1 MTFSN
6 IVTINDLTIHFSTID
21 GIIKVL
27 NGVGL
32 YIKEGEIVGL
42 AGETGCG
49 KSIVAKTLLGV
60 LQIPPAKIISGEIY
74 YYGKNLF
81 KVSKNERELMKYK
94 IGYIP
99 QDPMT
104 SLNPVF
110 TIGEVLVDNI
120 VWRMSNM
127 SLLHYLFQR
136 RLKRKRQLAEERACE
151 LLNKVHIPDPQ
162 KMLSKY
168 PIELS
173 GGMRQRALI
182 AMSLVGNPALLIADE
197 PTTALD
203 VTIQKAIL
211 RLLLEKIREE
221 KLSGLYITHDLGVAR
236 EICNR
241 TYVMYAGTVV
251 ESAKTSL
258 LLDNPL
264 HPYTRGL
271 VGSIPKLTGER
282 YRGIPGSVPDY
293 FNPPMGC
300 RFFPRCNKKLEG
312 CDKEKPAL
320 REVEKEHFVACKLF
334 EKK

>member
-1 MTFSN
+1 MTFSK
-6 IVTINDLTIHFSTID
+6 IVTIHDLTIHFATID

-27 NGVGL
+27 NDVNL

-42 AGETGCG
+42 VGETGCG

-74 YYGKNLF
+74 FLGKTLF
-81 KVSKNERELMKYK
+81 KSSRNERDLMKYK

-110 TIGEVLVDNI
+110 TIGEVLIDNI

-127 SLLHYLFQR
+127 RLLNYLLQR
-136 RLKRKRQLAEERACE
+136 RLKRKNQLAEERACE
-151 LLNKVHIPDPQ
+151 LLKKVHIPDPQ
-162 KMLSKY
+162 NMLSKY

-203 VTIQKAIL
+203 VTIQKVIL

-251 ESAKTSL
+251 EAAETSV

-264 HPYTRGL
+264 HPYTKGL
-271 VGSIPKLTGER
+271 VDSIPKLTGEK
-282 YRGIPGSVPDY
+282 YQGIPGSVPDY
-293 FNPPMGC
+293 LNPPKGC
-300 RFFPRCNKKLEG
+300 RFFLRCNKKLEG
-312 CDKEKPAL
+312 CDKEKPEF

-334 EKK
+334 ENK